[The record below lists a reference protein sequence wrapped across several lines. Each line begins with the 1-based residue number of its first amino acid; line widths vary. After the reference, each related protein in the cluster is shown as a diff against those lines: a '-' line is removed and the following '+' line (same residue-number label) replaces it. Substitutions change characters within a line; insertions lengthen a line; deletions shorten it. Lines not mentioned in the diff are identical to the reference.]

1 MSVDNHGGKILTG
14 EISRFVCQS
23 SLVILPTLSF
33 SSKQEQRA
41 KEIMNLALVSI
52 FVHTSQLFYLH
63 AAKYYG
69 EPE

>member
-1 MSVDNHGGKILTG
+1 MDNHGGKIFTG

-23 SLVILPTLSF
+23 SLVILPTLSV
-33 SSKQEQRA
+33 STKQEQRA
-41 KEIMNLALVSI
+41 NEIMCLALGSI
-52 FVHTSQLFYLH
+52 FVHTSQLFSLH